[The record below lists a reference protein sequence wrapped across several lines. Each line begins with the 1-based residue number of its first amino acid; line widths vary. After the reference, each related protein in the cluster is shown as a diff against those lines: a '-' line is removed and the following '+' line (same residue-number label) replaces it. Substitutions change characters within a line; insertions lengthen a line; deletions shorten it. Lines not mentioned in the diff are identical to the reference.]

1 MDCAVLVET
10 IVIEGFEPLATELT
24 SRMAEPSSVA
34 EQALKKVADQLTCAI
49 CLEDYKDPKLLQC
62 FHVYCKECLEWLV
75 LRDQQGLS
83 LRCPSCRRSTLLPPS
98 SVSGLQPAFHVHHW
112 FEIRDALVKVQ
123 KVKGP
128 QKTQCDKCSEN
139 DAANFCR
146 DCGQFICRVCSK
158 IHQTWAELSTHEV
171 ISLDQLEGDVTQLV
185 PPTKKV
191 MYCSKHPTKESD
203 LYCETCEELICR
215 DCIVRVHRDHQYD
228 LITDAYPKHKN
239 VITDHLQPVK
249 QQLGVV
255 NEAIESL
262 DTRRQQISNQR
273 MAIEANIHKTIRRLQ
288 KALEERKTELIG
300 ELDQLTQ
307 HKMKSLAAQ
316 RDKFELVQTRLSSC
330 LDFVSESLRTG
341 SQVEILA
348 AKKPVVQ
355 QIEEMTAEFKP
366 ELLVPAEQS
375 DLKFAANAELT
386 LACSHFGKVY
396 AHPVSP
402 DKCHATGKG
411 LKVATVGEQATAT
424 VHAVNAEGQECEEPL
439 VDIACELVSCRDA
452 TSVKCSVKKREGNQ
466 YEVCYR
472 PTGRGRHQLHIKVE
486 SQHIRGSPFAVL
498 AKLPIRKLGTPIR
511 TICGLNGPY
520 GVAVDEKGQI
530 VVAECVGNCVSIFS
544 ASGEKIRTFGGR
556 GSAPGQFT
564 DPFGVAIDCDGN
576 LLVSDSRCVQK
587 FSPQGDFLMSVG
599 TQGSQPLQFDCATD
613 ISVNPKNKRIYVCEN
628 RNYRVQIL
636 NGDFTFSSSFGSRG
650 SGDGQFEYPWS
661 VTTDSS
667 GFVYVADTSN
677 NCVKVFTEEGQFLR
691 KFGKYGKGDGELSSP
706 VSIAIDSDNTV
717 YVTDYYNHRVSMFTC
732 QGQFLGSFGSHGTA
746 PGQFRDPRGIA
757 VDRDGLVYVSD
768 CGNNRV
774 QIF

>member
-1 MDCAVLVET
+1 
-10 IVIEGFEPLATELT
+10 
-24 SRMAEPSSVA
+24 MAEPSSVA

-62 FHVYCKECLEWLV
+62 FHVYCKECLERLV

-83 LRCPSCRRSTLLPPS
+83 LRCPSCRRSTLLPPNNI
-98 SVSGLQPAFHVHHW
+98 SGLQPAFHVHHL
-112 FEIRDALVKVQ
+112 FEIRDALVKVK
-123 KVKGP
+123 KVKSP
-128 QKTQCDKCSEN
+128 QKIQCEKCSEN
-139 DAANFCR
+139 DATNFCR
-146 DCGQFICRVCSK
+146 DCGQFICSACSK

-171 ISLDQLEGDVTQLV
+171 ISLDRLEGDVTQLV

-191 MYCSKHPTKESD
+191 TYCSKHPTKESD

-228 LITDAYPKHKN
+228 LITDVYPKHKN

-255 NEAIESL
+255 NEAIENL
-262 DTRRQQISNQR
+262 DTRRQQISDQR
-273 MAIEANIHKTIRRLQ
+273 MAIEANIHKIIRRLQ
-288 KALEERKTELIG
+288 EALEERKTELIG
-300 ELDQLTQ
+300 QLNQLTQ
-307 HKMKSLAAQ
+307 QKMKSLAAQ
-316 RDKFELVQTRLSSC
+316 RDGFELVQTQLSSC

-341 SQVEILA
+341 SQAEILA

-366 ELLVPAEQS
+366 ELLVPAEQA
-375 DLKFAANAELT
+375 DLKFTANAELT

-396 AHPVSP
+396 ACPISP

-411 LKVATVGEQATAT
+411 LEAATVGELATAT

-466 YEVCYR
+466 YEVCYQ

-486 SQHIRGSPFAVL
+486 SQHIRGSPFAVF
-498 AKLPIRKLGTPIR
+498 AVRKLGTPVR
-511 TICGLNGPY
+511 TINVNKPR
-520 GVAVDEKGQI
+520 GVAVDERGQI
-530 VVAECVGNCVSIFS
+530 VVAECGGECVSIFS
-544 ASGEKIRTFGGR
+544 ARGEKIRTFGVK

-564 DPFGVAIDCDGN
+564 GPSGVAIDCDGN
-576 LLVSDSRCVQK
+576 LLVGDERCIQK

-599 TQGSQPLQFDCATD
+599 TKGSKPLQFSSAMD
-613 ISVNPKNKRIYVCEN
+613 ISINPKNKRIYVCDHQN
-628 RNYRVQIL
+628 HRVQIL
-636 NGDFTFSSSFGSRG
+636 NSDFTFSSSFGSCG
-650 SGDGQFEYPWS
+650 SDNGQFNYPWG
-661 VTTDSS
+661 VTTHSS
-667 GFVYVADTSN
+667 GCVYVADTGN

-691 KFGKYGKGDGELSSP
+691 KFGKRGRGDGELNGP
-706 VSIAIDSDNTV
+706 IIVTIDSDDTV
-717 YVTDYYNHRVSMFTC
+717 YVTDSSNNRVSMFTC

-746 PGQFRDPRGIA
+746 PGQFTGPRGIA

-768 CGNNRV
+768 WLNNRV

>member
-1 MDCAVLVET
+1 
-10 IVIEGFEPLATELT
+10 
-24 SRMAEPSSVA
+24 MAEPSSVA

-62 FHVYCKECLEWLV
+62 FHVYCKECLERLV

-98 SVSGLQPAFHVHHW
+98 SVSGLQPAFLIHHL
-112 FEIRDALVKVQ
+112 FEIRDTLVKVK

-128 QKTQCDKCSEN
+128 QKTQCEKCRKG
-139 DAANFCR
+139 DATSFCR
-146 DCGQFICRVCSK
+146 VCGQFLCTVCTQ
-158 IHQTWAELSTHEV
+158 IHKDWAELSTHEV
-171 ISLDQLEGDVTQLV
+171 ISLDRLEGDVTQLV

-191 MYCSKHPTKESD
+191 TYCSKHPTKESD
-203 LYCETCEELICR
+203 LYCETCEELVCR

-262 DTRRQQISNQR
+262 DTRRQQISDQR

-288 KALEERKTELIG
+288 EALEERKTELIG

-307 HKMKSLAAQ
+307 HKVKNLAAQ
-316 RDKFELVQTRLSSC
+316 RDEFELVQTRLSSC

-341 SQVEILA
+341 SQAEILA

-366 ELLVPAEQS
+366 ELLVPAEQA
-375 DLKFAANAELT
+375 DLKFAANSELT

-411 LKVATVGEQATAT
+411 LEVATVGEQATAT
-424 VHAVNAEGQECEEPL
+424 VHALNAEGQECEKPL

-452 TSVKCSVKKREGNQ
+452 TSVKCNVKKREGNQ

-472 PTGRGRHQLHIKVE
+472 PTGRGRHQLHIEVE

-498 AKLPIRKLGTPIR
+498 AIRKLGTPIR
-511 TICGLNGPY
+511 TIGGLNKPY
-520 GVAVDEKGQI
+520 GVAVDEKGQV
-530 VVAECVGNCVSIFS
+530 VVAEFDGDRVSIFS
-544 ASGEKIRTFGGR
+544 ASGEKIRTFEVW
-556 GSAPGQFT
+556 GQFT
-564 DPFGVAIDCDGN
+564 RPRGVAIDYDGN
-576 LLVSDSRCVQK
+576 LLVCDCDRLQK
-587 FSPQGDFLMSVG
+587 FSPQGDSLMSVG
-599 TQGSQPLQFDCATD
+599 TLGSKPLQFNYATD
-613 ISVNPKNKRIYVCEN
+613 ISINPKNKRIYVCDFN
-628 RNYRVQIL
+628 NHRVQIL
-636 NGDFTFSSSFGSRG
+636 NTDFSCFGSLG
-650 SGDGQFEYPWS
+650 SGNGQCQCPCG
-661 VTTDSS
+661 VTTHRS
-667 GFVYVADTSN
+667 GCVYVVDSHN
-677 NCVKVFTEEGQFLR
+677 SCVKVFTEEGQFLR
-691 KFGKYGKGDGELSSP
+691 KFGKKGEGDGELSSP
-706 VSIAIDSDNTV
+706 RNVAIDSDDTV
-717 YVTDYYNHRVSMFTC
+717 YVTEAGNHRVSMFTC

-746 PGQFRDPRGIA
+746 PGQFDVPRGIA

-768 CGNNRV
+768 HYNNRV

>member
-1 MDCAVLVET
+1 
-10 IVIEGFEPLATELT
+10 
-24 SRMAEPSSVA
+24 MAEPSSVA

-62 FHVYCKECLEWLV
+62 FHVYCKECLERLV

-128 QKTQCDKCSEN
+128 QKTKCEKCSEN

-146 DCGQFICRVCSK
+146 DCGQFICRTCSK

-171 ISLDQLEGDVTQLV
+171 ISLDRLEGDVTQLV

-191 MYCSKHPTKESD
+191 TYCSKHPTKESD

-239 VITDHLQPVK
+239 VIADHLQPVK

-262 DTRRQQISNQR
+262 DTRRQQISDQR
-273 MAIEANIHKTIRRLQ
+273 MAIEANIHKTIQRLQ
-288 KALEERKTELIG
+288 EALEERKTELIG

-316 RDKFELVQTRLSSC
+316 RDEFELVQTRLSSC

-341 SQVEILA
+341 SQAEILV

-366 ELLVPAEQS
+366 ELLVPAEQA

-411 LKVATVGEQATAT
+411 LEVATVGEQATAT

-452 TSVKCSVKKREGNQ
+452 TSVKFGVKKGEGNR
-466 YEVCYR
+466 YEVCYQ

-486 SQHIRGSPFAVL
+486 SQHIRGSPFTVL
-498 AKLPIRKLGTPIR
+498 AKLPIQQLGTPIR
-511 TICGLNGPY
+511 TIGGLTRPWRL
-520 GVAVDEKGQI
+520 AVDEKGQI
-530 VVAECVGNCVSIFS
+530 VVAECGGNCVSIIS
-544 ASGEKIRTFGGR
+544 TRGEKIKTFGVE
-556 GSAPGQFT
+556 GSDPGQFSSL
-564 DPFGVAIDCDGN
+564 FSVAVDGDGN
-576 LLVSDSRCVQK
+576 ILAVDGGKRIQK
-587 FSPQGDFLMSVG
+587 FTPVGQFVTAVG
-599 TQGSQPLQFDCATD
+599 TQGGKPLQFNDPAG
-613 ISVNPKNKRIYVCEN
+613 IAINQRNKKIYVCDN
-628 RNYRVQIL
+628 GNNRVQIL
-636 NGDFTFSSSFGSRG
+636 NHDLTFSSSFGSRG
-650 SGDGQFEYPWS
+650 SGDGEFSGVWD
-661 VTTDSS
+661 VAFDST
-667 GFVYVADTSN
+667 GNVYVADRGN
-677 NCVKVFTEEGQFLR
+677 HRVQAFTVEGQFLR
-691 KFGKYGKGDGELSSP
+691 KFGKNGSGNGELNSP
-706 VSIAIDSDNTV
+706 NSIAIDFDDTV
-717 YVTDYYNHRVSMFTC
+717 YVTDCNSRVSMFTC
-732 QGQFLGSFGSHGTA
+732 QGQFLGSFGSQGTA
-746 PGQFRDPRGIA
+746 PGQFKGPYGIA
-757 VDRDGLVYVSD
+757 VDRDGFIYVSD
-768 CGNNRV
+768 TVNHRL

>member
-1 MDCAVLVET
+1 
-10 IVIEGFEPLATELT
+10 
-24 SRMAEPSSVA
+24 MAEPSSVA

-49 CLEDYKDPKLLQC
+49 CLEDYKHPKLLQC
-62 FHVYCKECLEWLV
+62 FHVYCKECLERLV

-112 FEIRDALVKVQ
+112 FEIRDALVKVT

-128 QKTQCDKCSEN
+128 QKTKCEKCSEN
-139 DAANFCR
+139 DATNFCR
-146 DCGQFICRVCSK
+146 DCGQFICKACSK

-171 ISLDQLEGDVTQLV
+171 ISLDRLEGDVTQLV

-191 MYCSKHPTKESD
+191 TYCSKHPTKESD

-228 LITDAYPKHKN
+228 LITDTYPKHKN

-262 DTRRQQISNQR
+262 DTRRQQISDQR
-273 MAIEANIHKTIRRLQ
+273 MAIETNIHKTIRRLQ
-288 KALEERKTELIG
+288 EALEERKTELIG
-300 ELDQLTQ
+300 QLDQLTQ
-307 HKMKSLAAQ
+307 QKMKSLAAQ
-316 RDKFELVQTRLSSC
+316 RDEFELVQTRLSSC

-341 SQVEILA
+341 SQAEILA

-366 ELLVPAEQS
+366 ELLVPAEQA
-375 DLKFAANAELT
+375 DLKFAANTELT

-411 LKVATVGEQATAT
+411 LEVATVGEQATAT

-466 YEVCYR
+466 YEVCYQ

-498 AKLPIRKLGTPIR
+498 AKLPIRKLGTPVR
-511 TICGLNGPY
+511 TIGGLNGPW

-530 VVAECVGNCVSIFS
+530 VVAEWCGNCISIIS
-544 ASGEKIRTFGGR
+544 AHGERIKTFGEKGSGR
-556 GSAPGQFT
+556 GQFSELHGVAVDGDGNILAVDGGKRIQKFTPVGQFVT
-564 DPFGVAIDCDGN
+564 A
-576 LLVSDSRCVQK
+576 
-587 FSPQGDFLMSVG
+587 VG
-599 TQGSQPLQFDCATD
+599 TRGGKPLQFSDPAG
-613 ISVNPKNKRIYVCEN
+613 IAINQRNKNIYVCDN
-628 RNYRVQIL
+628 GNNRVQIL
-636 NGDFTFSSSFGSRG
+636 NHDLTFSSSFGSRG
-650 SGDGQFEYPWS
+650 SGDGEFSGVWD
-661 VTTDSS
+661 VAIDST
-667 GFVYVADTSN
+667 GNVYVADHGN
-677 NCVKVFTEEGQFLR
+677 YRVQAFTEEGQFLR
-691 KFGKYGKGDGELSSP
+691 KFGKCGSGNGELKWP
-706 VSIAIDSDNTV
+706 TSIAIDSNDTV
-717 YVTDYYNHRVSMFTC
+717 YVTDYNDRVSMFTC
-732 QGQFLGSFGSHGTA
+732 QGQFLESFGSHETA
-746 PGQFRDPRGIA
+746 PGQFSTPCGIA
-757 VDRDGLVYVSD
+757 VDRDGFIYVSD
-768 CGNNRV
+768 TNNGRL

>member
-1 MDCAVLVET
+1 
-10 IVIEGFEPLATELT
+10 
-24 SRMAEPSSVA
+24 MAEPSSVA

-62 FHVYCKECLEWLV
+62 FHVYCKECLERLV

-83 LRCPSCRRSTLLPPS
+83 LMCPSCRRSTLLPPS
-98 SVSGLQPAFHVHHW
+98 SVSGLQPAFLIHHL
-112 FEIRDALVKVQ
+112 FEIRDTLVKVK

-128 QKTQCDKCSEN
+128 QKTQCEKCRKG
-139 DAANFCR
+139 DATSFCR
-146 DCGQFICRVCSK
+146 VCGQFLCNVCTQ
-158 IHQTWAELSTHEV
+158 IHKDWAELSTHEI
-171 ISLDQLEGDVTQLV
+171 ISLDRLEGDVTQLV

-191 MYCSKHPTKESD
+191 TYCSKHPTKESD
-203 LYCETCEELICR
+203 LYCETCEELVCR

-262 DTRRQQISNQR
+262 DTRRQQISDQR
-273 MAIEANIHKTIRRLQ
+273 MAIEANIHKTIQRLQ
-288 KALEERKTELIG
+288 EALEERKTELIG

-307 HKMKSLAAQ
+307 QKMKSLAAQ
-316 RDKFELVQTRLSSC
+316 RDEFELVQTRLSSC
-330 LDFVSESLRTG
+330 LNFVSESLRTG
-341 SQVEILA
+341 SQAEILA

-355 QIEEMTAEFKP
+355 QIEGMTAEFKP
-366 ELLVPAEQS
+366 ELLVPAEQA

-386 LACSHFGKVY
+386 LACSHFGKVDVD
-396 AHPVSP
+396 PVSP

-411 LKVATVGEQATAT
+411 LEVATVGERATAT
-424 VHAVNAEGQECEEPL
+424 VHAITTEGQECEEPL

-466 YEVCYR
+466 YEVCYQ
-472 PTGRGRHQLHIKVE
+472 PTGKGRYQLHIKVE

-498 AKLPIRKLGTPIR
+498 ATQTLGTPIR
-511 TICGLNGPY
+511 TIGGLNLPH

-530 VVAECVGNCVSIFS
+530 VVVEYGGHCVSIFS
-544 ASGEKIRTFGGR
+544 ASGEKIRTFGVW

-564 DPFGVAIDCDGN
+564 DLRGIAIDCDGN
-576 LLVSDSRCVQK
+576 LLVSDRHHIQK
-587 FSPQGDFLMSVG
+587 FSPQGDFLISVG
-599 TQGSQPLQFDCATD
+599 TRGSKPLQFSYPYG
-613 ISVNPKNKRIYVCEN
+613 ISINPKNEKIYVCEDSN
-628 RNYRVQIL
+628 HRVQIL
-636 NGDFTFSSSFGSRG
+636 NTDLTFSSSFGSLG
-650 SGDGQFEYPWS
+650 SGNRQFRWPCG
-661 VTTDSS
+661 VTTHSS
-667 GFVYVADTSN
+667 GCVYVADFGN
-677 NCVKVFTEEGQFLR
+677 DCVKVFTEEGQFLW
-691 KFGKYGKGDGELSSP
+691 KFGKKGKGDGELSHP
-706 VSIAIDSDNTV
+706 IYVAIDSNDTV
-717 YVTDYYNHRVSMFTC
+717 YVTDRDNHRVSMFTC

-746 PGQFRDPRGIA
+746 PGQFNGPRGIA

-768 CGNNRV
+768 CLNNRV

>member
-1 MDCAVLVET
+1 
-10 IVIEGFEPLATELT
+10 
-24 SRMAEPSSVA
+24 MAEPSSVA

-62 FHVYCKECLEWLV
+62 FHVFCKECLERLV

-98 SVSGLQPAFHVHHW
+98 SVSGLQPAFLIHHL
-112 FEIRDALVKVQ
+112 FEIRDTLVKVK

-128 QKTQCDKCSEN
+128 QKTQCEKCRKG
-139 DAANFCR
+139 DATSFCR
-146 DCGQFICRVCSK
+146 DCGQFLCTVCTQ
-158 IHQTWAELSTHEV
+158 IHKDWAELSTHEV
-171 ISLDQLEGDVTQLV
+171 ISLERLEGDVTQLV
-185 PPTKKV
+185 PPTKKIT
-191 MYCSKHPTKESD
+191 YCSKHPTKESD

-262 DTRRQQISNQR
+262 DNRRQQISDQR

-288 KALEERKTELIG
+288 EALEERKTELIG

-307 HKMKSLAAQ
+307 QKMKSLAAQ
-316 RDKFELVQTRLSSC
+316 RDEFELVQTQLSSC

-341 SQVEILA
+341 SRAEILA

-366 ELLVPAEQS
+366 ELLVPAEQA
-375 DLKFAANAELT
+375 DLKFTANAELT

-396 AHPVSP
+396 SHPVSP

-411 LKVATVGEQATAT
+411 LEVATVGEQATAT
-424 VHAVNAEGQECEEPL
+424 MHAVNTEGQEYEEPL

-486 SQHIRGSPFAVL
+486 SQHIRGSPFTVL
-498 AKLPIRKLGTPIR
+498 AIRKLGTPIR
-511 TICGLNGPY
+511 TIGGLNKPY

-530 VVAECVGNCVSIFS
+530 VVVEWGGNCVSIFS
-544 ASGEKIRTFGGR
+544 ASGEKIRTFGVR
-556 GSAPGQFT
+556 GQFT
-564 DPFGVAIDCDGN
+564 NPRGVAIDCDGN
-576 LLVSDSRCVQK
+576 LLVCDGLCVQK

-599 TQGSQPLQFDCATD
+599 TQGSKPLQFSCATD
-613 ISVNPKNKRIYVCEN
+613 ISINPKNKRMYVYDLN
-628 RNYRVQIL
+628 NHRVQIL

-650 SGDGQFEYPWS
+650 SGDGQFQYPCG
-661 VTTDSS
+661 VKTHSS
-667 GFVYVADTSN
+667 GCMYVADTSN
-677 NCVKVFTEEGQFLR
+677 DCVKVFTEEGQFLR
-691 KFGKYGKGDGELSSP
+691 KFGKEGEGDGELSGP
-706 VSIAIDSDNTV
+706 RYVAIDSDDTV
-717 YVTDYYNHRVSMFTC
+717 YVTDSGNSRVSMFTC
-732 QGQFLGSFGSHGTA
+732 QGQFLGSFGSQGTA
-746 PGQFRDPRGIA
+746 PGQFNGPLGIA

-768 CGNNRV
+768 CSNNRV

>member
-1 MDCAVLVET
+1 
-10 IVIEGFEPLATELT
+10 
-24 SRMAEPSSVA
+24 MAEPSSVA

-62 FHVYCKECLEWLV
+62 FHVYCKECLERLV

-98 SVSGLQPAFHVHHW
+98 SISGLQPAFHVHHW
-112 FEIRDALVKVQ
+112 FEIRDTLVKVT
-123 KVKGP
+123 KVTGP
-128 QKTQCDKCSEN
+128 QKTKCEKCSEN

-146 DCGQFICRVCSK
+146 DCGQFICRTCSK

-171 ISLDQLEGDVTQLV
+171 ISLDRLEGDVTQLV

-191 MYCSKHPTKESD
+191 TYCSKHPTKESD

-262 DTRRQQISNQR
+262 DTRRQQISDQR

-288 KALEERKTELIG
+288 EALEERKTELIG
-300 ELDQLTQ
+300 QLDQLTQ
-307 HKMKSLAAQ
+307 QKMKSLAAQ
-316 RDKFELVQTRLSSC
+316 RDEFELVQTRLSSC

-341 SQVEILA
+341 SQAEILA

-366 ELLVPAEQS
+366 ELLVPAEQAN
-375 DLKFAANAELT
+375 LNFAANAELT
-386 LACSHFGKVY
+386 LACSHFGKVDVD
-396 AHPVSP
+396 PVSP

-411 LKVATVGEQATAT
+411 LEVATVGEQATAT
-424 VHAVNAEGQECEEPL
+424 VHAVTTEGQECEDSL
-439 VDIACELVSCRDA
+439 VDVTCELVSCRDA

-466 YEVCYR
+466 YEVCYQ

-486 SQHIRGSPFAVL
+486 SQHIRDSPFTVFAT
-498 AKLPIRKLGTPIR
+498 LPIRKLGTPIR
-511 TICGLNGPY
+511 TIGGLNKPW

-530 VVAECVGNCVSIFS
+530 VVAESGGNCISIFS
-544 ASGEKIRTFGGR
+544 AHGEKIKTFGEK
-556 GSAPGQFT
+556 GSGPGEFSDLGGIAVDGDGNILTVDGGNRIQKFTPDGQFIT
-564 DPFGVAIDCDGN
+564 A
-576 LLVSDSRCVQK
+576 
-587 FSPQGDFLMSVG
+587 VG
-599 TQGSQPLQFDCATD
+599 TQGEKPLQFSDAVGIT
-613 ISVNPKNKRIYVCEN
+613 INQRNKKIYVCDN
-628 RNYRVQIL
+628 LNHRIQIL
-636 NGDFTFSSSFGSRG
+636 NHDLTFSNNFGSRG
-650 SGDGQFEYPWS
+650 SGDGKFIGVWD
-661 VTTDSS
+661 VAFDST
-667 GFVYVADTSN
+667 GNVYVADRVN
-677 NCVKVFTEEGQFLR
+677 HRVQAFTEKGQFLR
-691 KFGKYGKGDGELSSP
+691 KFGKYGKGNRELNGP
-706 VSIAIDSDNTV
+706 AGVCLGSDDTV
-717 YVTDYYNHRVSMFTC
+717 YVTDGDNHRVSMFTC
-732 QGQFLGSFGSHGTA
+732 QGQFLRSFGSRGTA
-746 PGQFRDPRGIA
+746 SGQFVCPRGIT
-757 VDRDGLVYVSD
+757 VDRDGFIYVSD
-768 CGNNRV
+768 TNNGRL

>member
-1 MDCAVLVET
+1 
-10 IVIEGFEPLATELT
+10 
-24 SRMAEPSSVA
+24 MAEPSSVA

-62 FHVYCKECLEWLV
+62 FHVYCKECLEQLV

-98 SVSGLQPAFHVHHW
+98 SVSGLQPAFLIHHL
-112 FEIRDALVKVQ
+112 FEIRDTLVKVK

-128 QKTQCDKCSEN
+128 QKTQCEKCRKG
-139 DAANFCR
+139 DATSFCR
-146 DCGQFICRVCSK
+146 VCGQFLCTVCTQ
-158 IHQTWAELSTHEV
+158 IHKDWAELSTHEV
-171 ISLDQLEGDVTQLV
+171 ISLDRLEGDVTQLV

-191 MYCSKHPTKESD
+191 TYCSKHPTKESD

-262 DTRRQQISNQR
+262 DTRRQQISDQR

-288 KALEERKTELIG
+288 EALEERKTELIG

-307 HKMKSLAAQ
+307 QKMKSLAAQ
-316 RDKFELVQTRLSSC
+316 RDEFELVQTRLSSC

-341 SQVEILA
+341 SQAEILA
-348 AKKPVVQ
+348 AEKPVVQ

-366 ELLVPAEQS
+366 ELLVPAEQA
-375 DLKFAANAELT
+375 DLKFAANSELT

-411 LKVATVGEQATAT
+411 LEVATVGEQATAT
-424 VHAVNAEGQECEEPL
+424 VHAVNTEGQECEELL

-452 TSVKCSVKKREGNQ
+452 TSVKCGVKKREGNQ
-466 YEVCYR
+466 YEVCYQ

-486 SQHIRGSPFAVL
+486 SQHIRGSPFSVF
-498 AKLPIRKLGTPIR
+498 AKLPIQKLGTPIR
-511 TICGLNGPY
+511 TIDGLNKPW
-520 GVAVDEKGQI
+520 GVAVDGRGQI
-530 VVAECVGNCVSIFS
+530 VVAESGGNCVSIFS
-544 ASGEKIRTFGGR
+544 ARGESIRTFGVE

-564 DPFGVAIDCDGN
+564 GPRGVAVDSDGN
-576 LLVSDSRCVQK
+576 LLVGDIRCVQK

-599 TQGSQPLQFDCATD
+599 TQGSKPLQFNLATG
-613 ISVNPKNKRIYVCEN
+613 ISINPRNKRIYVCEN
-628 RNYRVQIL
+628 GNHRVQTL
-636 NGDFTFSSSFGSRG
+636 NTDLTFSSSFGSGG
-650 SGDGQFEYPWS
+650 SGNGQFQYPCG
-661 VTTDSS
+661 VTTHSN
-667 GFVYVADTSN
+667 GCVYVADHAN
-677 NCVKVFTEEGQFLR
+677 HCVKVFTEEGQFLW
-691 KFGKYGKGDGELSSP
+691 KIGKEGRGDGELSYP
-706 VSIAIDSDNTV
+706 RYVAIDFDDIV
-717 YVTDYYNHRVSMFTC
+717 YVTDSGNSRVSMFTC
-732 QGQFLGSFGSHGTA
+732 QGQFLESFGSYGTT
-746 PGQFRDPRGIA
+746 PGQFSNPRGIA

-768 CGNNRV
+768 CLNNRV

>member
-1 MDCAVLVET
+1 
-10 IVIEGFEPLATELT
+10 
-24 SRMAEPSSVA
+24 MAESSSMA

-62 FHVYCKECLEWLV
+62 FHVYCKECLERLV

-98 SVSGLQPAFHVHHW
+98 SISGLQPAFHVHHW
-112 FEIRDALVKVQ
+112 FEIRDALVKVK

-128 QKTQCDKCSEN
+128 QKTQCEKCSEN
-139 DAANFCR
+139 DATNFCR
-146 DCGQFICRVCSK
+146 DCGQLICRACSK
-158 IHQTWAELSTHEV
+158 IHQTWAELSTHEI
-171 ISLDQLEGDVTQLV
+171 ISLDRLEGDVTQLV

-191 MYCSKHPTKESD
+191 MYCSNHPTKESD

-228 LITDAYPKHKN
+228 LITDAYPKHKS
-239 VITDHLQPVK
+239 VIADYLQPVK

-262 DTRRQQISNQR
+262 DTRRQQISDQR
-273 MAIEANIHKTIRRLQ
+273 MAIETNIHKTIRRLQ
-288 KALEERKTELIG
+288 EAFEERKTELIG
-300 ELDQLTQ
+300 QLDKLTQ
-307 HKMKSLAAQ
+307 QKMKSLAAQ
-316 RDKFELVQTRLSSC
+316 RDEFELVQTRLSSC

-341 SQVEILA
+341 SQAEILA

-366 ELLVPAEQS
+366 ELLVPAEQA
-375 DLKFAANAELT
+375 DLKFTANAELT

-396 AHPVSP
+396 VHPVSP
-402 DKCHATGKG
+402 DKYHATGKG
-411 LKVATVGEQATAT
+411 LEVATVKKRAMVTI
-424 VHAVNAEGQECEEPL
+424 HALDTEGQECEDPL

-452 TSVKCSVKKREGNQ
+452 TSVKCSVKKREGNR
-466 YEVCYR
+466 YEVCYQ

-498 AKLPIRKLGTPIR
+498 AKLPIKKLGTPVR
-511 TICGLNGPY
+511 TIGGLNKPW

-530 VVAECVGNCVSIFS
+530 IVVECGSDCVSIFS
-544 ASGEKIRTFGGR
+544 ASGEKIRTFGVR

-564 DPFGVAIDCDGN
+564 FPRAVAIDCDGN
-576 LLVSDSRCVQK
+576 LLVSGSGCIQK
-587 FSPQGDFLMSVG
+587 FSPQGDFLASVG
-599 TQGSQPLQFDCATD
+599 TKGSKPLQLKHSID
-613 ISVNPKNKRIYVCEN
+613 ISINPKNKKVYVCEN
-628 RNYRVQIL
+628 LDHRVQIL
-636 NGDFTFSSSFGSRG
+636 NSDFTFSSSFGSLG
-650 SGDGQFEYPWS
+650 SGNGQFNYPWG
-661 VTTDSS
+661 VTAHSS
-667 GFVYVADTSN
+667 GCVYVGDSLN

-691 KFGKYGKGDGELSSP
+691 KFAIRKGRDRELSRP
-706 VSIAIDSDNTV
+706 TTIAINSNDTV
-717 YVTDYYNHRVSMFTC
+717 YVTDSGNNHNISMFTC
-732 QGQFLGSFGSHGTA
+732 QGQFMGSFGSRGTA

-768 CGNNRV
+768 LENKRV

>member
-1 MDCAVLVET
+1 
-10 IVIEGFEPLATELT
+10 
-24 SRMAEPSSVA
+24 MAEPSSVA

-62 FHVYCKECLEWLV
+62 FHVYCKECLERLV

-112 FEIRDALVKVQ
+112 FEIRDALVKVT
-123 KVKGP
+123 KVKGS
-128 QKTQCDKCSEN
+128 QKAKCEKCSEN
-139 DAANFCR
+139 DATNFCR
-146 DCGQFICRVCSK
+146 DCGQFICRTCSK

-171 ISLDQLEGDVTQLV
+171 ISLERLEGDVTQLV

-191 MYCSKHPTKESD
+191 TYCSKHPTKESD
-203 LYCETCEELICR
+203 LYCETCEELVCR

-262 DTRRQQISNQR
+262 DTRRQLISDQR

-288 KALEERKTELIG
+288 EALEERMTELIG
-300 ELDQLTQ
+300 QLDQLTQ
-307 HKMKSLAAQ
+307 QKMKSLAAQ

-341 SQVEILA
+341 SQAEILA

-355 QIEEMTAEFKP
+355 QIAEMTAEFKP
-366 ELLVPAEQS
+366 EVLVPAEQA

-386 LACSHFGKVY
+386 LACSHFGRVDGD
-396 AHPVSP
+396 PVSP

-411 LKVATVGEQATAT
+411 LEVATVGEQATAT

-472 PTGRGRHQLHIKVE
+472 PTGRGRHQLHVKVE
-486 SQHIRGSPFAVL
+486 SQHIRGSPFAVF
-498 AKLPIRKLGTPIR
+498 AKLPIRKLGTPVR
-511 TICGLNGPY
+511 TIGGVHGPQ

-530 VVAECVGNCVSIFS
+530 AVVEHGGHCVSIFT
-544 ASGEKIRTFGGR
+544 ASGEKIRTFGVR

-564 DPFGVAIDCDGN
+564 GPCGIAIDCDGN
-576 LLVSDSRCVQK
+576 LLVSDHHRIQK
-587 FSPQGDFLMSVG
+587 FSPQGDFLTSVG
-599 TQGSQPLQFDCATD
+599 TQGSKPLQFSLAMD
-613 ISVNPKNKRIYVCEN
+613 ISIDPRNKRIYICDYSN
-628 RNYRVQIL
+628 QRVQIL
-636 NGDFTFSSSFGSRG
+636 NSDLTFSSSLGNG
-650 SGDGQFEYPWS
+650 NEQFLYPWS
-661 VTTDSS
+661 VKTHSS
-667 GFVYVADTSN
+667 GCVYVADASD

-691 KFGKYGKGDGELSSP
+691 KFGKKGEGDGELSSP
-706 VSIAIDSDNTV
+706 RYVAIDSDDTV
-717 YVTDYYNHRVSMFTC
+717 YVIEWTNRVSMFTC
-732 QGQFLGSFGSHGTA
+732 QGQFLGSFGCYGTA

-768 CGNNRV
+768 LGNNRV